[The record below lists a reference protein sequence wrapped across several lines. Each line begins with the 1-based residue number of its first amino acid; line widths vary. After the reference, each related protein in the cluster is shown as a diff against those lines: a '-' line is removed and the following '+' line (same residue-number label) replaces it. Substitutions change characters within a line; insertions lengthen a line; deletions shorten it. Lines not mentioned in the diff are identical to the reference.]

1 MAAAASAL
9 SLVKRERGPVIQVAG
24 SSSRDDANDAT
35 AHQQGQGQPQQRQT
49 SADAS
54 TTLLESSSTFSGED
68 SRGERA
74 GSAGDAQDAPEN
86 LTLTSTSNG
95 KNDVKKE
102 ASPTSSSLVDLNVR
116 AKVFPPHFRFRPPLP
131 VSTSGFRKMVPKKS
145 PILQSDQQ
153 QKKIN
158 SKLIQN

>member
-24 SSSRDDANDAT
+24 SSSRDDASDAT
-35 AHQQGQGQPQQRQT
+35 ASQQQQQQQQQQRQT
-49 SADAS
+49 TADAS

-95 KNDVKKE
+95 KSDVKKE
-102 ASPTSSSLVDLNVR
+102 ASPTSSSIVDLNVR
-116 AKVFPPHFRFRPPLP
+116 AKVPHPSAPTLSPLF
-131 VSTSGFRKMVPKKS
+131 SNHLS
-145 PILQSDQQ
+145 LQ
-153 QKKIN
+153 I
-158 SKLIQN
+158 

>member
-116 AKVFPPHFRFRPPLP
+116 AKVFPPHFRFRPHFRSPLP
-131 VSTSGFRKMVPKKS
+131 VSGKWSPKNPQFS
-145 PILQSDQQ
+145 NL
-153 QKKIN
+153 IN
-158 SKLIQN
+158 NNQKLIQN

>member
-116 AKVFPPHFRFRPPLP
+116 AKVFPPHFRFRPPPHFRSPLP
-131 VSTSGFRKMVPKKS
+131 VSGKWSPKNPQFS
-145 PILQSDQQ
+145 NL
-153 QKKIN
+153 IN
-158 SKLIQN
+158 NNQKLIQN